1 MNQRVDPGDLVTLAD
16 VGRRLNLSRQRAHQL
31 ASESGF
37 PTPIGKLGNYTVY
50 RWRDVDRW
58 ARRNG
63 RITSDE
69 TDIRALGLPNRTLH
83 PLLRVG
89 FETAGDIVAAGR
101 PALERIPNFSRM
113 QVAAVVQAL
122 AARGL
127 ALGQ

>member
-1 MNQRVDPGDLVTLAD
+1 MNPRVDPGDLVTLAD
-16 VGRRLNLSRQRAHQL
+16 IGRRLSLSRQRAHQL
-31 ASESGF
+31 AGEPGF
-37 PTPIGKLGNYTVY
+37 PAPIGRLGNYTVY
-50 RWRDVDRW
+50 RWSDVDRW

-63 RITSDE
+63 RVTSDE
-69 TDIRALGLPNRTLH
+69 TDIRALGLPPRTLH

-89 FETAGDIVAAGR
+89 FETAGDIVAGGR

-127 ALGQ
+127 TLSE